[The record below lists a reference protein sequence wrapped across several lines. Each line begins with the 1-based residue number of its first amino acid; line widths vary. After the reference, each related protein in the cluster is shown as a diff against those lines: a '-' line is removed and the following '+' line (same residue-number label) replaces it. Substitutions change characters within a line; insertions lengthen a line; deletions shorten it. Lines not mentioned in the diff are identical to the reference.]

1 MDSVLLVT
9 LVLFGVV
16 LLFVI
21 SMTIKQKKRIDL
33 FENKIDTVW
42 KKIEVIQHDVSA
54 LCASG
59 LGVDERVGGAE
70 QRVRSMIERLEE
82 LEENDSYEH
91 LQEFQTAIKLAQ
103 EGATTDEI
111 VEKCHLTADE
121 ARLLLKLHQA

>member
-1 MDSVLLVT
+1 MDNTFLVT
-9 LVLFGVV
+9 LVLIGVV
-16 LLFVI
+16 LLFGI
-21 SMTIKQKKRIDL
+21 LLLTKQKKRIDL
-33 FENKIDTVW
+33 FDKKLESVW

-59 LGVDERVGGAE
+59 LGVDQRVGGAE

-91 LQEFQTAIKLAQ
+91 LQEFKTAIKLAQ
-103 EGATTDEI
+103 EGATSDEI
-111 VEKCHLTADE
+111 VETCHLTADE